1 MARQTRDGKDAST
14 ISLDGNG
21 GGMRGLL
28 MGLAELFVAGAA
40 WQPSALFAR
49 RDLALLDD
57 AQLDELAE
65 PLVVPTHMWLLSGGC
80 ARPIDEPILRSDS
93 LPPLT
98 GAREDRKSVVGGK
111 RGAAGERGEV
121 AETIQKQ

>member
-1 MARQTRDGKDAST
+1 MLSPVEFVAEIDAMHAAGSRLFVELGPKGIVANMARQTLAGKDAST

-21 GGMRGLL
+21 GGMRGLR

-57 AQLDELAE
+57 AQQNGRAH
-65 PLVVPTHMWLLSGGC
+65 V
-80 ARPIDEPILRSDS
+80 
-93 LPPLT
+93 
-98 GAREDRKSVVGGK
+98 
-111 RGAAGERGEV
+111 
-121 AETIQKQ
+121 

>member
-1 MARQTRDGKDAST
+1 MRISDWSSDVCSSDLTLAGKDAST

-65 PLVVPTHMWLLSGGC
+65 PLVVPKHMWLLSGGC
-80 ARPIDEPILRSDS
+80 ARTTAAPILRSGS
-93 LPPLT
+93 LTPLH
-98 GAREDRKSVVGGK
+98 AANADAAERKSVV
-111 RGAAGERGEV
+111 
-121 AETIQKQ
+121 

>member
-1 MARQTRDGKDAST
+1 MHAAGSRLFVELGPKGIVANMARQTLAGKDAST

-49 RDLALLDD
+49 RDLALHDD
-57 AQLDELAE
+57 AQPDEPAE
-65 PLVVPTHMWLLSGGC
+65 PLVVAHQMWLLIGDRSL
-80 ARPIDEPILRSDS
+80 PTDEPILGR
-93 LPPLT
+93 
-98 GAREDRKSVVGGK
+98 A
-111 RGAAGERGEV
+111 
-121 AETIQKQ
+121 